1 MTWYY
6 KDGEQEIGPVDKG
19 QLQALIHAKRINAR
33 TLVRNASMNDWRP
46 LGEMVRGNA
55 SASPPQT
62 PPPAAPELPA
72 PEPPAAPF
80 SAPLEPAIP
89 ALVTPPSAP
98 EISPAVESAVCSQC
112 GRSFPKSQVVQFD
125 NQVICA
131 ACKPIFVQRLREGV
145 SAPGILKYAGFWIRV
160 GAKFIDGL
168 IMAALQYAII
178 IPMTFLFFS
187 SGSTMSDGEQMLSS
201 GSLMLIGI
209 QQLIGILIP
218 AAYNTFFIGR
228 YSATPGKMACK
239 IKVVSPENAPIS
251 YARALGRYFAE
262 VLSAIVLGIGY
273 IMAAFDSEKRALHDR
288 VCSTRVVYK

>member
-19 QLQALIHAKRINAR
+19 QLQALIHAKRISAN
-33 TLVRNASMNDWRP
+33 TLVRNASMIDWRP
-46 LGEMVRGNA
+46 LGEMVRGKA
-55 SASPPQT
+55 SASRPPT
-62 PPPAAPELPA
+62 PPPTAPEPA
-72 PEPPAAPF
+72 ALSPEPPAMPSSVPPVPVLPASEASTP
-80 SAPLEPAIP
+80 AEP
-89 ALVTPPSAP
+89 
-98 EISPAVESAVCSQC
+98 PAVESAVCSQC

-145 SAPGILKYAGFWIRV
+145 SAPGILKYAGFWIRF

-168 IMAALQYAII
+168 IMAVLQYAII
-178 IPMTFLFFS
+178 IPMTILFFS
-187 SGSTMSDGEQMLSS
+187 SGSAMSGDEQMLSS

-209 QQLIGILIP
+209 QQIIGILIP
-218 AAYNTFFIGR
+218 AAYNTFFIGK
-228 YSATPGKMACK
+228 YSATLGKMACK
-239 IKVVSPENAPIS
+239 IKVVSPEGAQIS

-262 VLSAIVLGIGY
+262 LLSAIVLGIGY

>member
-1 MTWYY
+1 MAWYY
-6 KDGEQEIGPVDKG
+6 KDGEQEIGPVSKG
-19 QLQALIHAKRINAR
+19 ELQALIHAKRINAK
-33 TLVRNASMNDWRP
+33 TLVRNESMNDWRP
-46 LGEMVRGNA
+46 LGEMVRGGA
-55 SASPPQT
+55 SAPSPAT
-62 PPPAAPELPA
+62 PPPAPEPV
-72 PEPPAAPF
+72 PPAAPS
-80 SAPLEPAIP
+80 SAAPPPVMLSPE
-89 ALVTPPSAP
+89 TPPAPSA
-98 EISPAVESAVCSQC
+98 ELPAVDSAVCSQC

-145 SAPGILKYAGFWIRV
+145 SAPGILKYAGFWIRF

-187 SGSTMSDGEQMLSS
+187 SGSAMSDSEQILSS

-228 YSATPGKMACK
+228 YSATLGKMACK
-239 IKVVSPENAPIS
+239 IKVVSPEGAPIS

-262 VLSAIVLGIGY
+262 LLSAIVMGIGY